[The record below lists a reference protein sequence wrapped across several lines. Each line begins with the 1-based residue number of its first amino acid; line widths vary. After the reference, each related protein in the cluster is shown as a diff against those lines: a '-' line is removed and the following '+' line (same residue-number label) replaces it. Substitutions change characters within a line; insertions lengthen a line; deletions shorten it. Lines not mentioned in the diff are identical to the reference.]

1 MSDPVKVSALTAY
14 TTPLLTDVIYVV
26 ADPGGTP
33 ASKKVTLANLAL
45 NLPPVNVIGTT
56 PSIETASGQTNTGF
70 LGVKGKT
77 SGELKITVAD
87 ALAQTMTITALA
99 QTSGAAALS
108 IPDFAGVADTFVFT
122 TLAQTL
128 ANKTLTTPTMT
139 MNVQAIAA
147 AGNAQ
152 GNAGAV
158 TAASPALI
166 HGTGADGTKGIVLPA
181 AAAGK
186 WYYVKNQDSANAIL
200 KVYPA
205 SGDAINA
212 LAGDAA
218 ISMAA
223 KTACVF
229 VALDA
234 TTWFTFPLLPS

>member
-1 MSDPVKVSALTAY
+1 VASEKLTAQSAI
-14 TTPLLTDVIYVV
+14 TTPVSTDILFLVS
-26 ADPGGTP
+26 DPGGTP
-33 ASKKVTLANLAL
+33 ADKKITLANLAAAIL
-45 NLPPVNVIGTT
+45 TLP
-56 PSIETASGQTNTGF
+56 
-70 LGVKGKT
+70 
-77 SGELKITVAD
+77 
-87 ALAQTMTITALA
+87 
-99 QTSGAAALS
+99 
-108 IPDFAGVADTFVFT
+108 
-122 TLAQTL
+122 
-128 ANKTLTTPTMT
+128 
-139 MNVQAIAA
+139 VQALAA

-158 TAASPALI
+158 TAASGALI

-186 WYYVKNQDSANAIL
+186 AYFVKNSDAANAIL

-223 KTACVF
+223 KTSAVF
-229 VALDA
+229 IAVDA

>member
-1 MSDPVKVSALTAY
+1 MSDPIKITAFNAI

-33 ASKKVTLANLAL
+33 TSKKCVLSDLAQNLGPIL
-45 NLPPVNVIGTT
+45 VKGTT
-56 PSIETASGQTNTGF
+56 PAIETASGQTNTGF

-87 ALAQTMTITALA
+87 ALAQTMTITASA
-99 QTSGAAALS
+99 QTVGAAALT
-108 IPDFAGVADTFVFT
+108 IPDFANVADTFAFV

-128 ANKTLTTPTMT
+128 VNKTLTTPTIT
-139 MNVQAIAA
+139 INVQAPAA

-152 GNAGAV
+152 GNGTAV
-158 TAASPALI
+158 TAASPALV
-166 HGTGADGTKGIVLPA
+166 HATGADGTKGIVLPA

-186 WYYVKNQDSANAIL
+186 VYFVKNADAANAIL

-212 LAGDAA
+212 LAADAA